1 MSDLVEDGR
10 ASRRSGSYLDAV
22 HFRLRERKRLIRDVE
37 SISPADHQRAG
48 LNAGVLDLKFIFD
61 AAVG

>member
-1 MSDLVEDGR
+1 MSVLVVDGR
-10 ASRRSGSYLDAV
+10 ASRRCGSCLGAV
-22 HFRLRERKRLIRDVE
+22 RFRLRERKRLIRDVE

-48 LNAGVLDLKFIFD
+48 LNAGVLDLRFVFD